1 MDLKKNYTDYFLQ
14 CPHCW
19 GPYLEVQDYETQL
32 KNLRNVEPSG
42 TEPEF
47 EMQEKTKE
55 GPRDTVTISEN
66 DVIERRNG
74 RMVRLSFAKGRR
86 KIRAIADQKLA

>member
-1 MDLKKNYTDYFLQ
+1 MDLHKNYTNYFLQ

-42 TEPEF
+42 IEPEV
-47 EMQEKTKE
+47 EIAERATQ
-55 GPRDTVTISEN
+55 GPKDTVSISEN
-66 DVIERRNG
+66 DVINRRNG
-74 RMVRLSFAKGRR
+74 RAVRLSSAKSR
-86 KIRAIADQKLA
+86 KLIRAIADQKLA